1 MKILKNWFV
10 LLMAVC
16 VLGFSA
22 SAHAMEA
29 PDALIKRISK
39 EVLDAAKTN
48 KELKKGNQKQIYAFV
63 EKKIFPYVDFQRM
76 TSLAAGRYWRQATPA
91 QKTQLTKEFR
101 DLLVHTYS
109 NAITKVD
116 NQRVE
121 FKPVRMAPNAT
132 EVVVQTRIIQPRGG
146 EPVELSYR
154 LSKTANGWK
163 IYDINVLGAWLVE
176 TYKGTFASEISRS
189 GIDGL
194 IRTLAQKNKQLAAG
208 KATN

>member
-10 LLMAVC
+10 LLMTVC
-16 VLGFSA
+16 VLGLSA
-22 SAHAMEA
+22 SAAHAMEA

-63 EKKIFPYVDFQRM
+63 EKNIFPYVDFQRM
-76 TSLAAGRYWRQATPA
+76 TALAAGRYWRQATPE
-91 QKTQLTKEFR
+91 QKTQLTNEFR

-116 NQRVE
+116 NQKVE
-121 FKPVRMAPNAT
+121 FKPFRTSPNAT
-132 EVVVQTRIIQPRGG
+132 EAVVQTRIIQPRGG
-146 EPVELSYR
+146 EPIELSYR
-154 LSKTANGWK
+154 LSKTADGWK

-176 TYKGTFASEISRS
+176 TYKGTFASEISRG

-194 IRTLAQKNKQLAAG
+194 IRTLAQKNKQLAA
-208 KATN
+208 NR

>member
-10 LLMAVC
+10 LLMTVC
-16 VLGFSA
+16 VLGLSA
-22 SAHAMEA
+22 SAAHAMEA

-63 EKKIFPYVDFQRM
+63 EKNIFPYVDFQRM
-76 TSLAAGRYWRQATPA
+76 TALAAGRYWRQATPE
-91 QKTQLTKEFR
+91 QKTQLTNEFR

-116 NQRVE
+116 NQKVE
-121 FKPVRMAPNAT
+121 FKPFRTSPNAT
-132 EVVVQTRIIQPRGG
+132 EAVVQTRIIQPRGG
-146 EPVELSYR
+146 EPIELSYR
-154 LSKTANGWK
+154 LSKTADGWK

-176 TYKGTFASEISRS
+176 TYKGTFASEISRG

-194 IRTLAQKNKQLAAG
+194 IRTLAQKNKQLAASR
-208 KATN
+208 

>member
-16 VLGFSA
+16 VLGLSA

-29 PDALIKRISK
+29 PDVLIKRISK
-39 EVLDAAKTN
+39 EVIDAAKTN

-63 EKKIFPYVDFQRM
+63 QKKIFPYVDFQRM
-76 TSLAAGRYWRQATPA
+76 TALAAGRYWRQATPA
-91 QKTQLTKEFR
+91 QKTQLTNEFR

-132 EVVVQTRIIQPRGG
+132 DAVVQTRIIQPRGG
-146 EPVELSYR
+146 EPIELSYR

-176 TYKGTFASEISRS
+176 TYKGTFASEISRG

-208 KATN
+208 KAAN